1 MNDEELLEAA
11 RTALQ
16 RALPYGEHFGFELVE
31 ATSELVRLRMPFR
44 EALTRFNGTLHGG
57 AIMSLADSAAVVR
70 ASLDAR
76 GELVGTMHFSI
87 NFLRPVGGGH
97 LDAVARTV
105 HSGRTSLV
113 LETSLED
120 AEGRLVG
127 RVSQTQAVRP
137 SE

>member
-1 MNDEELLEAA
+1 
-11 RTALQ
+11 
-16 RALPYGEHFGFELVE
+16 
-31 ATSELVRLRMPFR
+31 MPFR
-44 EALTRFNGTLHGG
+44 AELTRFNATLHGG
-57 AIMSLADSAAVVR
+57 AIMSLADTAGVVR

-76 GELVGTMHFSI
+76 GELAGTMHFAI
-87 NFLRPVGGGH
+87 NFLRPVPGGH

-127 RVSQTQAVRP
+127 RVTQTQAVRA
-137 SE
+137 SD